1 MLSDSSNPGK
11 NTLEE
16 SAKIGY
22 ETTKITTQKNIF
34 DANIAVKNAE
44 KTYAT
49 AVETQ
54 TAQLQL
60 LATSIRQAEIAY
72 QDAQTLY
79 GKLTIKSPIDG
90 VIGNVMVDKGQEVR
104 MGMPMFSISNET
116 EQLIDVYVSA
126 NEYKY
131 LKIDDVAHIS
141 YDKKMYTGAVHSIS
155 SVASSNGLYKV
166 KVAVKS
172 DVQLLGGVANIRI
185 PVKVDG
191 LRLPVN
197 MVTIVGE
204 NK

>member
-1 MLSDSSNPGK
+1 M
-11 NTLEE
+11 EE

-22 ETTKITTQKNIF
+22 ETTKIKTEKNIF

-79 GKLTIKSPIDG
+79 GKLTIKSPISG
-90 VIGNVMVDKGQEVR
+90 VIGNIMVDKGQEVR

-131 LKIDDVAHIS
+131 LKIDDVAHIN

-172 DVQLLGGVANIRI
+172 DVQLLGGVANICI